1 MGQEFTLADHRW
13 RRIGP
18 LLLAL
23 CWCAGLLCG
32 CLAFLNWGIPN
43 ASRMLGAPYGAV
55 SIVSLVEITLI
66 PFLISAFAVCFSVAW
81 VIYPVCFCKAV
92 LTGFV
97 SLGILH
103 AFAQAGWLMRWL
115 LLFSDLLGAPLLY
128 GFWLRH
134 LPGKPTASVWEA
146 GVFLSVFAL
155 LGSVDYRMVSPFLAS
170 LLF

>member
-1 MGQEFTLADHRW
+1 M
-13 RRIGP
+13 GP

-23 CWCAGLLCG
+23 CWCAGLLGG
-32 CLAFLNWGIPN
+32 CLAFLNWGMAENSWMRGVP
-43 ASRMLGAPYGAV
+43 GGTV

-66 PFLISAFAVCFSVAW
+66 PFLISAFAVCFSMAW

-92 LTGFV
+92 WMGFV
-97 SLGILH
+97 SLGILQ
-103 AFAQAGWLMRWL
+103 AFGAAGWLVRWL

-134 LPGKPTASVWEA
+134 LPGRPVASVWETGMHLA
-146 GVFLSVFAL
+146 VFAL
-155 LGSVDYRMVSPFLAS
+155 LGSVDYRIVSPFLAS